1 MSINTYND
9 LKAALVNQ
17 LKGAEVEERIESF
30 ISATEDRLVKDLRG
44 HARFSLEGKEKTDTL
59 IATAKV
65 GSVLLSRDMLNVR
78 SVRVQADKS
87 TRLKAL
93 SPWELVDRYE
103 DSGPGTPS
111 VYSLLGMALKLRPV
125 PDKNY
130 RIEVT
135 YKAPS
140 PRLSDKNPSNCL
152 LSEHPDLYFYGSL
165 AHAIPYIGLDE
176 VGEVWVAKYIEAL
189 DKLNEGV

>member
-1 MSINTYND
+1 MSINTYNE
-9 LKAALVNQ
+9 LKSAILDQ
-17 LKGAEVEERIESF
+17 LKGAGLEEHIEAF
-30 ISATEDRLVKDLRG
+30 ISATEDRLVKDLKG
-44 HARFSLEGKEKTDTL
+44 NARFSLKGKDKTDTL

-78 SVRVQADKS
+78 SVRVQSDKS

-135 YKAPS
+135 YKGPGL
-140 PRLSDKNPSNCL
+140 RLSDKTPSNSL
-152 LSEHPDLYFYGSL
+152 LTEHPDLYLYGSL
-165 AHAIPYIGLDE
+165 AHAIPLIGIDGR
-176 VGEVWVAKYIEAL
+176 GEVWVAKYIEAL